1 VTLPR
6 VLTAGEAALSIE
18 FGNAINPELNARA
31 RALDRELA
39 ENLFPGFVEAVPSY
53 RSLLVLFDP
62 LECAPA
68 EVATHLLD
76 LAVRTSELRLSP
88 ALPKKVPMVYDGEDL
103 DGVAAH
109 TGLSREDV
117 VRLHSGSEV
126 MVYMLGFSP
135 GFAYMG
141 LLPEI
146 LHTPRQTTPRTR
158 VLPGTVAVAGRQ
170 TGVYPS
176 STPSGWNLIGRTSI
190 SLFDPGSDPPTFF
203 LPGDRVRFVPVTEL
217 EDPSAGRDEP
227 AEPKGEPTFE
237 VIKRRAPQTLVQD
250 LGRVG
255 YQRYGVPV
263 SGAVDTPALR
273 AANLLVGNTAGA
285 AALECTI
292 AGPVILRALRNAV
305 VSITGADLGAVL
317 DSEGEPRRPVPL
329 WSSTHVHRG
338 DVLRFTKRNVGARAY
353 LAVAGGLDVPRV
365 LGSRATYITSALGGY
380 QGRSLQPGDILRVLP
395 SAETISTERQWPEEF
410 VPTYAQEVS
419 LRILFGP
426 QDDYFTEKGRQTLL
440 SSSYEMASSS
450 DRMGCRL
457 AGPRLEHGKANEIV
471 SDGMMLGGVQVP
483 PDGQPI
489 VMLADRATAGGYPKI
504 ATVVGADIPKLGQLM
519 PGARVCFEAVRVEEA
534 VDALR
539 RARRDEEAAAQKS
552 GL

>member
-1 VTLPR
+1 MLPR
-6 VLTAGEAALSIE
+6 VLAAGEAALSIE
-18 FGNAINPELNARA
+18 FGNAIDPELNARA

-39 ENLFPGFVEAVPSY
+39 ERPFPGFVEAVPTY

-62 LECAPA
+62 LESAPA
-68 EVATHLLD
+68 EVQSHLLD
-76 LAVRTSELRLSP
+76 LAGRTSELQLSP
-88 ALPKKVPMVYDGEDL
+88 APLKKVPMVYDGEDL

-117 VRLHSGSEV
+117 IRLHAGSEV

-141 LLPEI
+141 LLPEA

-170 TGVYPS
+170 TGVYPC

-190 SLFDPGSDPPTFF
+190 PLFDPGSDPPTFF
-203 LPGDRVRFVPVTEL
+203 LPGDRVRFVAVGEL
-217 EDPSAGRDEP
+217 EETP
-227 AEPKGEPTFE
+227 ADREEFAAPKGEPTFE
-237 VIKRRAPQTLVQD
+237 VIKRRAPQTMVQD

-255 YQRYGVPV
+255 YQRFGVPV
-263 SGAVDTPALR
+263 AGAVDSPALR
-273 AANLLVGNTAGA
+273 AANLLVGNAAGA

-292 AGPVILRALRNAV
+292 AGPVVLRALRTTA

-317 DSEGEPRRPVPL
+317 DSVGEPRRPVTP
-329 WSSTHVHRG
+329 WSSTLVRRG
-338 DVLRFTKRNVGARAY
+338 DVLRFTARKVGARAY
-353 LAVAGGLDVPRV
+353 LALAGGLDVPRV
-365 LGSRATYITSALGGY
+365 LGSRATYLTSALGGFH
-380 QGRSLQPGDILRVLP
+380 GRSLQPGDILRVLAP
-395 SAETISTERQWPEEF
+395 AKTISTGRQWPEEF
-410 VPTYAQEVS
+410 IPTYAQQVS
-419 LRILFGP
+419 LRVIFGP

-440 SSSYEMASSS
+440 SSTYEMASSS

-457 AGPRLEHGKANEIV
+457 AGPGLEHSKANEIV

-504 ATVVGADIPKLGQLM
+504 ATVAGVDIPKLGQLM
-519 PGARVCFEAVRVEEA
+519 PGAQVRFEAVTVEEA
-534 VDALR
+534 VNALR
-539 RARRDEEAAAQKS
+539 RARLDEVKW
-552 GL
+552 